1 MKRMILSVAM
11 ASMLI
16 LSGCGTMDQ
25 TSRTVVGSQIG
36 SLAGGILG
44 AVIGNSSDRWD
55 GAELGAQLGSLAGGA
70 AGAVIG
76 ANSANTPEDRQ
87 RDRELTNRERY
98 YSGSRDTDAPQLIV
112 DDIYLE
118 NGGETNQYIMAGQ
131 SCRLSF
137 ILVNNGMRNAIRVRP
152 VVTVEKGKSYLDVS
166 EPVIVSKISPKD
178 RICYTVNVR
187 ASRRLP
193 SGKALFS
200 IRLDEGNGFNMA
212 KQSFSIPTR
221 GIDN

>member
-1 MKRMILSVAM
+1 MNDMKRMILSVAM

-98 YSGSRDTDAPQLIV
+98 YSGSHDTDAPQLIV
-112 DDIYLE
+112 VKPINILWRDSLV
-118 NGGETNQYIMAGQ
+118 A
-131 SCRLSF
+131 SRLSW
-137 ILVNNGMRNAIRVRP
+137 
-152 VVTVEKGKSYLDVS
+152 
-166 EPVIVSKISPKD
+166 
-178 RICYTVNVR
+178 
-187 ASRRLP
+187 
-193 SGKALFS
+193 
-200 IRLDEGNGFNMA
+200 
-212 KQSFSIPTR
+212 
-221 GIDN
+221 

>member
-1 MKRMILSVAM
+1 MDDMKRVILSVAM

-25 TSRTVVGSQIG
+25 ASRTVVGSQIG

-76 ANSANTPEDRQ
+76 ANSADTPEQ
-87 RDRELTNRERY
+87 GKRDRN
-98 YSGSRDTDAPQLIV
+98 YSDAPQLVV

-137 ILVNNGMRNAIRVRP
+137 ILMNNGVRNAVRVRP
-152 VVTVEKGKSYLDVS
+152 VVMVEKGKSYLDIS
-166 EPVIVSKISPKD
+166 DPVIVNNISPRD
-178 RICYTVNVR
+178 RVCYTVSVR
-187 ASRRLP
+187 ASRKLP

-200 IRLDEGNGFNMA
+200 IRLDEGNGFNMP
-212 KQSFSIPTR
+212 KQNFSIPTR
-221 GIDN
+221 SIGD